1 MAGPSKLFST
11 IGTKGEGTL
20 ASKLGAALGAKAIT
34 EAVGA
39 EEKAAAAFAKLKAE
53 GTPVYKA
60 DIESL
65 TKTAAEN
72 PKLEV
77 DDLVSQFRSQTE
89 VAPSFT
95 AVEPPAYPGVA
106 KPAEVKVGDKE
117 YPSTFEMEQPPR
129 APGTESLPAE
139 YGTSTTP
146 KPSKMS
152 QLARP
157 AGIASGVGA
166 LGAAGYGASGYWGE
180 EKPKVEDQKQAVS
193 QPVPGQMGG
202 TPPSGTS
209 TDESKPATGKE
220 QEKKDTDVEK
230 VLRESGELIAKLGG
244 NKKVDRSQLQS
255 YLNKLDTLTP
265 DTAVST
271 PETQRFVQA
280 RADAYRAY
288 KEKADRNDWLEVAQ
302 NLVNSITQFA
312 SAQQAM
318 GTRFEGGNLPLKGID
333 YGARTARAGRE
344 YEMELGQVGA
354 EEKAAES
361 AAERADRLRREELSL
376 KRQTLGEKIG
386 AERERVRQQESDVK
400 DAERQALNLY
410 SIINSNRRNDA
421 DNLAALE
428 RKTAEIENR
437 GRAAAGKDLDNH
449 IKTLEAEAKALTPKI
464 QSANALSGSSKDSD
478 YKKNLATFATYL
490 GKSEDEIKADAKQN
504 SGWFTFKADYVR
516 ENIAGKQASEWARQQ
531 QELQRQIAD
540 LRRVK
545 FGGEV
550 TPVPSQPATT
560 TPSTTPT
567 RTGKVKVVAPNG
579 QQGEIDAAQVD
590 AFLAKYPGSKV
601 VQ

>member
-1 MAGPSKLFST
+1 L
-11 IGTKGEGTL
+11 
-20 ASKLGAALGAKAIT
+20 
-34 EAVGA
+34 
-39 EEKAAAAFAKLKAE
+39 
-53 GTPVYKA
+53 
-60 DIESL
+60 
-65 TKTAAEN
+65 
-72 PKLEV
+72 
-77 DDLVSQFRSQTE
+77 
-89 VAPSFT
+89 
-95 AVEPPAYPGVA
+95 
-106 KPAEVKVGDKE
+106 
-117 YPSTFEMEQPPR
+117 
-129 APGTESLPAE
+129 
-139 YGTSTTP
+139 
-146 KPSKMS
+146 
-152 QLARP
+152 
-157 AGIASGVGA
+157 
-166 LGAAGYGASGYWGE
+166 
-180 EKPKVEDQKQAVS
+180 
-193 QPVPGQMGG
+193 GG

-209 TDESKPATGKE
+209 TVESKSATGKE

-255 YLNKLDTLTP
+255 YLDKLDTLQP
-265 DTAVST
+265 NTAAST

-354 EEKAAES
+354 EEKAAETAS
-361 AAERADRLRREELSL
+361 ERADRLRREELSL

-400 DAERQALNLY
+400 DVERQALNLY

-428 RKTAEIENR
+428 RKTAEIEGR

-449 IKTLEAEAKALTPKI
+449 IKALETEAKALTPKI

-478 YKKNLATFATYL
+478 YKKNLATFATAL
-490 GKSEDEIKADAKQN
+490 GKSEEELKAEADSN
-504 SGWFTFKADYVR
+504 SGWFTLNKTYIK
-516 ENIAGKQASEWARQQ
+516 ENIAGKQAAEWARQQ

-540 LRRVK
+540 LKRVK
-545 FGGEV
+545 FGGEAV
-550 TPVPSQPATT
+550 SAATASASQPATT
-560 TPSTTPT
+560 PGQAPAPG
-567 RTGKVKVVAPNG
+567 GKVVTAAQIAAYATQYKMSP
-579 QQGEIDAAQVD
+579 DAAKSYLTSQGYQIRD
-590 AFLAKYPGSKV
+590 
-601 VQ
+601 